1 MVHTGEHLDPT
12 TDVMITTLSLSWN
25 ALYNVK
31 KKWKEHFKNWKWMGK
46 KNHAIYVY
54 WYGLV
59 NVLGTK
65 GWHIFME
72 MKMINLQQA
81 EFKDNENEKKG
92 TGSLINFAE
101 ILLQ

>member
-1 MVHTGEHLDPT
+1 
-12 TDVMITTLSLSWN
+12 
-25 ALYNVK
+25 
-31 KKWKEHFKNWKWMGK
+31 MGK